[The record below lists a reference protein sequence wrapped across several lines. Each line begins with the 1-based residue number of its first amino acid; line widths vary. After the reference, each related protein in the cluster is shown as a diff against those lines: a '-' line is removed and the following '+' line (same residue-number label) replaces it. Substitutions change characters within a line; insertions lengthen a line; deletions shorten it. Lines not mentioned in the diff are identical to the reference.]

1 MARQSRWYSRPGRKC
16 VYNETMA
23 PRHFLFVVFSD
34 SGHLN
39 PVISIAQYL
48 ESYGHEVRF
57 FSLQEDVSL
66 RVGRAGLRGRCASSG
81 VAAIAAPKPEAQ
93 RSVKLGQ
100 RVGNKSWLKWW
111 TNAVLVQQV
120 PAQVAALRSVVRE
133 RRPDV
138 IVADPLA
145 YAAPVVAGLEGIPW
159 AAVATGLQS
168 IISEGEDGATS
179 SVYREIAPARERMLA
194 ALGVTLEFRGSD
206 AWSPWLNTVFALE
219 GLVSSGKRP
228 DALVVGPAVS
238 LAGRGD
244 ERPFPFDKLPTD
256 QPIVYIAFGSQ
267 FSHPPSVYEMFVA
280 ALGPEEAFFV
290 LAVKDLIDDPFVARL
305 PPHVLVVDYAPQL
318 AVLERAAVMVSHGG
332 ANSVH
337 ECLTRGKPIVVV
349 PLAYDQPLLAKL
361 VERAGV
367 GVGLDPAGLTVER
380 CREVLMALIRPDA
393 PERARARSLM
403 EQAGNGSRRVAE
415 LLVSLAEARAQPL

>member
-1 MARQSRWYSRPGRKC
+1 MLPGRCTRMAGQSGWVLPAGSRC

-48 ESYGHEVRF
+48 ESDGHEVTF
-57 FSLQEDVSL
+57 FSLQGDVSL
-66 RVGRAGLRGRCASSG
+66 RVERAGLRGRCTSSG

-100 RVGNKSWLKWW
+100 RVGNKAWLKWW
-111 TNAVLVQQV
+111 TNAGLVQQV
-120 PAQVAALRSVVRE
+120 PAQVTARRPVVRE

-168 IISEGEDGATS
+168 IISEGGGGATS

-194 ALGVTLEFRGSD
+194 GFGVTLEFRDSD
-206 AWSPWLNTVFALE
+206 AWSPWLNTVFAME

-244 ERPFPFDKLPTD
+244 ERPFPFDNLPPD
-256 QPIVYIAFGSQ
+256 RPIVYIAFGSQ
-267 FSHPPSVYEMFVA
+267 FS
-280 ALGPEEAFFV
+280 
-290 LAVKDLIDDPFVARL
+290 
-305 PPHVLVVDYAPQL
+305 
-318 AVLERAAVMVSHGG
+318 
-332 ANSVH
+332 
-337 ECLTRGKPIVVV
+337 
-349 PLAYDQPLLAKL
+349 
-361 VERAGV
+361 
-367 GVGLDPAGLTVER
+367 
-380 CREVLMALIRPDA
+380 
-393 PERARARSLM
+393 
-403 EQAGNGSRRVAE
+403 
-415 LLVSLAEARAQPL
+415 